1 MESKTAVTVLAA
13 LAQDT
18 RLAIYRLLVPAGP
31 AGMSVGDIGTALGVA
46 PATLSFHLKELTRA
60 GLLLARQ
67 EGRFIFYAAHYAAMT
82 ELLGYLT
89 DNCCSGAS
97 CELTPLAPAGACTS
111 SSGLDMGDGAAM
123 PHCGS
128 ADCGPAR

>member
-31 AGMSVGDIGTALGVA
+31 AGMSVGDIGLALDVA

-67 EGRFIFYAAHYAAMT
+67 DGRFIFYAAHYAAMT
-82 ELLGYLT
+82 ELLGFLT
-89 DNCCSGAS
+89 DNCCSGER
-97 CELTPLAPAGACTS
+97 CELTPLAPIAACVTDSTTPAGSGAC
-111 SSGLDMGDGAAM
+111 GK
-123 PHCGS
+123 PE
-128 ADCGPAR
+128 CGPQS